1 MSDALSTIPSAPS
14 TDGDRTNASVTRGT
28 VLVVDDDERL
38 VRVVGI
44 SLSMEGYDVVFAS
57 DGEAALFEVAR
68 HKPDV
73 VIMDI
78 MMPGMDGIEAC
89 TRIRSDPTTATLPV
103 LLFSA
108 LSSGH
113 DAERA
118 RLAGANH
125 LITKPFNLAGLS
137 AIVATFCA
145 VDGAV
150 R

>member
-1 MSDALSTIPSAPS
+1 
-14 TDGDRTNASVTRGT
+14 
-28 VLVVDDDERL
+28 VVDDDERL
-38 VRVVGI
+38 LRVVGI
-44 SLSMEGYDVVFAS
+44 CLSMEGYEVISAA
-57 DGEAALFEVAR
+57 DGLAALSEVAR
-68 HKPDV
+68 QRPDV
-73 VIMDI
+73 IIMDI

-89 TRIRSDPTTATLPV
+89 TRIRADPATATIPV

-118 RLAGANH
+118 RGAGANH
-125 LITKPFNLAGLS
+125 LITKPFNLAGLV
-137 AIVATFCA
+137 AIVASFCP